1 MDDIVGNTLPSTA
14 KNTDKLRRRIGLAS
28 LRAKLET
35 CELMLNTATDCLDEE
50 TFGDEAFEQC
60 EACYAAAE
68 ETMKT
73 LELVQLLCVR
83 LSGTNQIPKL
93 EKFAAARQQPS
104 GS

>member
-1 MDDIVGNTLPSTA
+1 MIGQNGTTSVA
-14 KNTDKLRRRIGLAS
+14 NTDKLRRRIGLAS

-50 TFGDEAFEQC
+50 TFGAEAFEQC

-83 LSGTNQIPKL
+83 LSGSNQIPKL
-93 EKFAAARQQPS
+93 EKFAAARQPSS